1 MIDRTSKGERTMA
14 FQGLGAIGQI
24 HMSVTDV
31 DRSVAFYRDVLG
43 IPFLF
48 RVEGQPMAFFD
59 CGGVRLYLGV
69 PESPE
74 FRSNPLLYFV
84 VQDLDEAYSMLR
96 ERGVEFRDS
105 PHLVHRTGSSEL
117 WMTFFKDPDGNNLVL
132 MADKPAAQSAG

>member
-1 MIDRTSKGERTMA
+1 MTVMLARTSKGERAMA

-24 HMSVTDV
+24 HVSVTDV
-31 DRSVAFYRDVLG
+31 DRSVAFYRGVLG

-59 CGGVRLYLGV
+59 CDGVRLYLGV

-84 VQDLDEAYSMLR
+84 VGDLDEAYSTLR

-105 PHLVHRTGSSEL
+105 PHLVHRAGSSEL

-132 MADKPAAQSAG
+132 MADKPVA